1 MARLEIRVRYVY
13 FHLSVCVCVYVCL
26 CVHVCKM
33 KFSPSF
39 SSNPM
44 ETPPQVLFGLGIVVG
59 PAGLLELIAE
69 VVFLQL
75 PGIADHKLLGK
86 VLHGKRRANKL

>member
-1 MARLEIRVRYVY
+1 
-13 FHLSVCVCVYVCL
+13 
-26 CVHVCKM
+26 
-33 KFSPSF
+33 
-39 SSNPM
+39 M

>member
-1 MARLEIRVRYVY
+1 MPRLTIGVRYVY
-13 FHLSVCVCVYVCL
+13 LCLSVCVCLSVCAHVY
-26 CVHVCKM
+26 KM
-33 KFSPSF
+33 TFSPSF

-44 ETPPQVLFGLGIVVG
+44 ETCPQVLFGLGVVVG
-59 PAGLLELIAE
+59 PAGLLQLIAE

-86 VLHGKRRANKL
+86 VLHGKRTANTL